1 MGYQLPLTVA
11 QFALFAAIFIAAAL
25 LSLVI
30 TPLVIRGASAL
41 HLYDAPDGV
50 RRLHPSPVPR
60 LGGVAVYLAMAAVC
74 VPVLLYGASLFWTRG
89 VIATPEV
96 EMYKGLLYGS
106 ALLFVVGVVDD
117 VRGLPPSLKFAAQ
130 VGAALIAWYFG
141 VRLQTATLGYGEGVQ
156 VGILAMPLVLIWI
169 VGVTNAYNFIDGLN
183 GLAGGI
189 AIVAC
194 AAIIPVS
201 IWLGHMGVIIPTIAL
216 AGALF
221 GFMRYNFPRAKI
233 FLGDAGSM
241 SVGFLLSVLL
251 LKAAEARGGS
261 KLIVAVPL
269 LAFCVPLLDV
279 FLAVLR
285 RWLRGVPLSG
295 ADARHIHHRLMAL
308 GLSQQRTAI
317 VLWCLAAG
325 MAAFGLLV
333 ALTAPYVATSF
344 AIAAVIGLCIAIIYG
359 TNLLSYDELIVAGEV
374 LFTAPS
380 RFRRVISDQI
390 LAHDLTARIQSASMV
405 DEVTSLLTSAAP
417 SFGFLRMELVRESR
431 SHRTDEEAVG
441 AWAWKLEYPLR
452 PRPEDSNGPNYKL
465 AIWCSAEHNVRPYG
479 AERAAKIIAP
489 GLERWL
495 LSRGADLDTP
505 AEGIDYGLDASG
517 ARRRRRLSLFKR

>member
-1 MGYQLPLTVA
+1 MGYQLPLTVV
-11 QFALFAAIFIAAAL
+11 QFALLAAIFVAAATV
-25 LSLVI
+25 SLVV
-30 TPLVIRGASAL
+30 TPLVIRAASAL
-41 HLYDAPDGV
+41 RLYDAPDGV

-60 LGGVAVYLAMAAVC
+60 LGGVAVYLAAAAVC
-74 VPVLLYGASLFWTRG
+74 VPVLLYGAAWFWTHG
-89 VIATPEV
+89 IIAQSEV
-96 EMYKGLLYGS
+96 QMLKGLLYGS
-106 ALLFVVGVVDD
+106 VLLFIVGAIDD

-141 VRLQTATLGYGEGVQ
+141 TRLQAATLGYGEGVH
-156 VGILAMPLVLIWI
+156 VGLIATPLILIWI
-169 VGVTNAYNFIDGLN
+169 VGATNAYNFIDGLN

-194 AAIIPVS
+194 AAIVPVS
-201 IWLGHMGVIIPTIAL
+201 IWLGHVGVLIPTIAL
-216 AGALF
+216 AGALL
-221 GFMRYNFPRAKI
+221 GFMRYNFPRARI

-241 SVGFLLSVLL
+241 SIGFLLSVLL
-251 LKAAEARGGS
+251 LKAAEAPGP
-261 KLIVAVPL
+261 KTLVAVPL
-269 LAFCVPLLDV
+269 LALCVPLLDV

-333 ALTAPYVATSF
+333 AFTAPYVATSF

-390 LAHDLTARIQSASMV
+390 LAHDLTARIQDARMV
-405 DEVTSLLTSAAP
+405 DEVSSLLTSTAP

-431 SHRTDEEAVG
+431 SHLNDQDTIG
-441 AWAWKLEYPLR
+441 PWAWKLEYPLR
-452 PRPEDSNGPNYKL
+452 PRPDQPGDASYKL

-495 LSRGADLDTP
+495 LSRGSDLDTP
-505 AEGIDYGLDASG
+505 AEGIDYGLDAGSS
-517 ARRRRRLSLFKR
+517 RRARRRLSLFKR